1 MLDLNYRS
9 SIPIEP
15 IFHSH
20 AFYEIYYFHGGKC
33 NYLIGDRIY
42 KLDPGDLIIM
52 YGMTLHCPKIDSSIE
67 YVRSIIHFEPT
78 LLKPYLELPH
88 AVQLLQPFQQLNNY
102 RLRLRGKDK
111 EEAERILEQMNVHKQ
126 RNDEIGESRLRLAFV
141 DLLYMI
147 FEHCAQPLKER
158 GEYSSDKEI
167 SIQRI
172 ISLLEQSYMEDLN
185 MDQLEE
191 QLHLS
196 KSYISKLFKEVTGV
210 TIFNYIYRRRINEAK
225 MMFIVQSEL
234 SVTEVCFRLGF
245 KHLAHFSRLFKQY
258 VGMSPEQFKKQERLS
273 NPTNSI

>member
-1 MLDLNYRS
+1 MLELHYRS
-9 SIPIEP
+9 NFPIEP
-15 IFHSH
+15 FFHSH
-20 AFYEIYYFHGGKC
+20 TFYEIYYFHGGKC

-52 YGMTLHCPKIDSSIE
+52 YGMTLHCPKIDPSVE

-78 LLKPYLELPH
+78 MLKPYLELPH

-111 EEAERILEQMNVHKQ
+111 EEAERILEQMDVHQQ
-126 RNDEIGESRLRLAFV
+126 RKDEIGESRLRLAFV

-147 FEHCAQPLKER
+147 FEQCAQPLKER
-158 GEYSSDKEI
+158 GEYSSDKEK
-167 SIQRI
+167 SVQRI
-172 ISLLEQSYMEDLN
+172 ISFLEQSYIEDLH
-185 MDQLEE
+185 MEQLEE

-210 TIFNYIYRRRINEAK
+210 TIFNYVYRRRINEAK
-225 MMFIVQSEL
+225 MMFLLQSEL

-258 VGMSPEQFKKQERLS
+258 VGISPEQFKKQERLS